1 MNNNNLKTKK
11 TEIETGEFGPIYR
24 QFEMKPKE
32 AIEFLCKM
40 KDGDC
45 IHALYREDIG
55 FIDIIWGEVTDPIKH
70 KGYGL
75 AHIIDKHGDD
85 IKALGFSLEQ
95 FIPILVEFGEM
106 AGSKDP
112 DKIVLKGNNF
122 KIIISKKAYKNN
134 RIMNKTFVLTSFSI
148 K

>member
-1 MNNNNLKTKK
+1 MNKNKEL
-11 TEIETGEFGPIYR
+11 EIGQFGPIYR
-24 QFEMKPKE
+24 QFEKKPKE
-32 AIEFLCKM
+32 AILYLCKM

-45 IHALYREDIG
+45 IHALYRADIG

-85 IKALGFSLEQ
+85 IKSLGFSLEQ
-95 FIPILVEFGEM
+95 FIPILVEFGEI
-106 AGSKDP
+106 AKSKDP
-112 DKIVLKGNNF
+112 DKIILKGNHF

-134 RIMNKTFVLTSFSI
+134 VIMNKTFVLTSFSI

>member
-1 MNNNNLKTKK
+1 MDNTNT
-11 TEIETGEFGPIYR
+11 TTTCEIGNFGPIYR
-24 QFEMKPKE
+24 QFENKPKE
-32 AIEFLCKM
+32 AIEYLCKT
-40 KDGDC
+40 KNGDC

-75 AHIIDKHGDD
+75 AHII
-85 IKALGFSLEQ
+85 
-95 FIPILVEFGEM
+95 
-106 AGSKDP
+106 
-112 DKIVLKGNNF
+112 LKGNNF

-134 RIMNKTFVLTSFSI
+134 LIMNKTFVLTSFSI